1 MRLAHPQLL
10 WLLLA
15 VPAAIVAYVWSFSRR
30 RRQLA
35 ALGDHP
41 LIARMA
47 ASVSPR
53 RKIWRAILFVSALFL
68 IAFTLARPQAGGK
81 ARLSRQ
87 RGLDLVVALDFSKSM
102 LAKDVYP
109 SRLERAKHELENL
122 MDRLA
127 GDRIGLVAFA
137 GEPLTYPPT
146 TDYAALKLFWR
157 DLSPWDMPVGG
168 TAVGRALRASL
179 DLLVR
184 LRSQEAASHDG
195 RGQAILLLTDGED
208 NESEPLEV
216 AEAASKL
223 GIKVFTVGIG
233 SRSGELIPQYDENG
247 AGAVVGYLKDESGK
261 YVTSKLAEDML
272 IQIAGKTGGEYIHA
286 DPKQFGVERITQA
299 LTGMKRTE
307 NEARLIKEYDEIA
320 DLLLL
325 PAFLLLVGEAVTHER
340 RKRADAEEVAE
351 PKAASPAARPART
364 PASSAVVALL
374 LMGWPLLAGFDVL
387 RSRNHDAEEG
397 TKLLSA
403 GKPEDALAA
412 FDKATGKLGGDPAL
426 RFDRG
431 AALFALSR
439 FDEAGEDFLRATEAK
454 DPALKEAAFYN
465 LGNAFFK
472 KDKFKEAIEAYRRAL
487 SLDPRDQNAKWNL
500 ELALK
505 KKQEDD
511 KKKQDQ
517 NKDDKNKDKNKDDK
531 NKDQNKDKD
540 QSKNDKNKDD
550 KNKDQNKD
558 KDADKQPPKPEETP
572 ADQQQMEAILDS
584 LDKSPKSLEQE
595 RARLRAVRRAPP
607 SKDW

>member
-41 LIARMA
+41 LIVRMA
-47 ASVSPR
+47 GSVSPR

-272 IQIAGKTGGEYIHA
+272 IQIASKTGGEYIHA

-320 DLLLL
+320 DLLLF

-340 RKRADAEEVAE
+340 RKGAVSAAEDVVG
-351 PKAASPAARPART
+351 PKPTTPASRNARS

-374 LMGWPLLAGFDVL
+374 LVGWPLLAGFDVL

-397 TKLLSA
+397 NKLLSA
-403 GKPEDALAA
+403 GKAEDALAA

-454 DPALKEAAFYN
+454 DPGLKEAAFYN
-465 LGNAFFK
+465 LGNALFK

-517 NKDDKNKDKNKDDK
+517 KKDDKNKDDK

-540 QSKNDKNKDD
+540 QSKNDKNKDQD
-550 KNKDQNKD
+550 KD
-558 KDADKQPPKPEETP
+558 KGKQPPKPEETP